1 MNSIVVPSP
10 LVGEGQGEGEA
21 AGPLQAF
28 TLSPNPS
35 PLKREGSYG
44 ALLGGHKT
52 LQKTAFRYRLSLTWA
67 RHGWSGPA
75 PRNSSTCTSRPA

>member
-1 MNSIVVPSP
+1 MSSIIVPSP

-35 PLKREGSYG
+35 PLKGEGRKNCDG
-44 ALLGGHKT
+44 ALVVSHGLCLDFKIHCRPS
-52 LQKTAFRYRLSLTWA
+52 TAELI
-67 RHGWSGPA
+67 
-75 PRNSSTCTSRPA
+75 

>member
-35 PLKREGSYG
+35 PLKGEGREVAS
-44 ALLGGHKT
+44 
-52 LQKTAFRYRLSLTWA
+52 Q
-67 RHGWSGPA
+67 SG
-75 PRNSSTCTSRPA
+75 NSTCGILDRMMPVFLRRPGAEKLRS

>member
-35 PLKREGSYG
+35 PLKGEGSDR

-52 LQKTAFRYRLSLTWA
+52 LQKTAFR
-67 RHGWSGPA
+67 
-75 PRNSSTCTSRPA
+75 